1 MKEKG
6 IRVNVYLTATE
17 NEILETTAKAT
28 GMRKATALRQ
38 MAFLKKENYEI
49 LKEMQPLLIELAM
62 ETAKQGINLNQIAK
76 NLNKKAK
83 GNFLS
88 NLLKTNG
95 NEENEQTK
103 KAVATAQ
110 ELHSKILEIL
120 AKVK

>member
-17 NEILETTAKAT
+17 NEILETTAKAA

-49 LKEMQPLLIELAM
+49 LKEMQPVLIELAM

-103 KAVATAQ
+103 KAVTMAQ